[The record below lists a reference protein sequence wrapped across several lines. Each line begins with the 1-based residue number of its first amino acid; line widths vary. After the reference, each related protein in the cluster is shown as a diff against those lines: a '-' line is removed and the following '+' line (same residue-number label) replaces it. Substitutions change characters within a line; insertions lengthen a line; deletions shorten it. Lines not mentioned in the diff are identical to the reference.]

1 MSEMEH
7 GMCISIEPLTDLSA
21 TILVPHNNNGSDLS
35 SDDFTGSLHQIAT
48 SFFTT
53 WILIV
58 IYSSMIPKNPLSF
71 LSISRSYNELVS
83 QRDSPLK
90 ILDFLRVLAIVWV
103 IANHTGSEGRI
114 DILDRA
120 PSAEGFKRAIH
131 DHPVFGALLGN
142 SALGVEI
149 FLVLSGLLAACSW
162 HRHPSSPFSSHYKKF
177 ILRRVVR
184 LAPSVIIFI
193 IFASGPVMN
202 DILPRFHDSMISTC
216 GVKGIASHLLF
227 MGNLQE
233 TPTCMGYLWYLGL
246 DMQLY
251 LAAPLLLYVLHHR
264 IRLGVVLSILIISL
278 SCLLRALYCTTYGVC
293 NKSDVDIPFISYPD
307 IDPSTLTSIYEGL
320 WEMYSRPHTKC
331 GPFILGLLLGSL
343 YSYWPN
349 TRLSPR
355 NTKLMSHGA
364 TVFAVGIIYAI
375 LPEYWYPDAGNT
387 TYNTVYTATFR
398 TLFAL
403 CICAIIM
410 SYVFTLSR

>member
-293 NKSDVDIPFISYPD
+293 NKSDVDIPVSQIQINLRDTSNKLSISVHLLPRHRPIN
-307 IDPSTLTSIYEGL
+307 IDFHLRRSLGDVLASSHQVRSFHPRTSAWL
-320 WEMYSRPHTKC
+320 SV
-331 GPFILGLLLGSL
+331 LLLAEYSL
-343 YSYWPN
+343 VAKEYEAYVAW
-349 TRLSPR
+349 
-355 NTKLMSHGA
+355 SH
-364 TVFAVGIIYAI
+364 
-375 LPEYWYPDAGNT
+375 
-387 TYNTVYTATFR
+387 
-398 TLFAL
+398 
-403 CICAIIM
+403 CICSWHYLRYPSGIL
-410 SYVFTLSR
+410 VSR